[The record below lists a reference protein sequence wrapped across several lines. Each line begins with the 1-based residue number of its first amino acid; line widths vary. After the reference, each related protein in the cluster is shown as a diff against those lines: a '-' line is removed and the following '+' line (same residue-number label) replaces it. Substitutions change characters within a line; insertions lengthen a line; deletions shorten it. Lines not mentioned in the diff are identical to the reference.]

1 MTNDSEEQDYIDAQD
16 FEIIED
22 LRKVKDARTHEQ
34 AKSQFLPFFFVDF
47 RKKLKSRKITLSTPL
62 NS

>member
-22 LRKVKDARTHEQ
+22 LRKVKDARKHEQ
-34 AKSQFLPFFFVDF
+34 AKSQFLSFFFEDYSE
-47 RKKLKSRKITLSTPL
+47 L
-62 NS
+62 

>member
-22 LRKVKDARTHEQ
+22 LRKMNERRGREP
-34 AKSQFLPFFFVDF
+34 AKSDFLPFFFEDYSG
-47 RKKLKSRKITLSTPL
+47 L
-62 NS
+62 